1 MEFTAVPNSD
11 GRTAVM
17 RDELYSEGHRK
28 LREILKR
35 QRLAAGLRQTDLAE
49 RTDRSQ
55 AYISK
60 FETGDLRL
68 DVGDFVLFCQAIGCD
83 PHAVL
88 DEAFL

>member
-1 MEFTAVPNSD
+1 
-11 GRTAVM
+11 M
-17 RDELYSEGHRK
+17 RDQIYSEGHRK

-35 QRLAAGLRQTDLAE
+35 ERLAVGLRQSDIAH

-60 FETGDLRL
+60 FEGGDLRL
-68 DVGDFVLFCQAIGCD
+68 DVGDFVLFCRAIGCD

-88 DEAFL
+88 DEAFG